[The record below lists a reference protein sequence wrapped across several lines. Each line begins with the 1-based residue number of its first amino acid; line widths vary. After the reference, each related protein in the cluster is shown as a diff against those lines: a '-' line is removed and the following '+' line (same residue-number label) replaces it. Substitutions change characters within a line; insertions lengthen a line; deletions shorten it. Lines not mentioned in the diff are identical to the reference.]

1 MESSEP
7 LRLQRLKQS
16 IDAVCLEQRPP
27 TARRISRF
35 LDSLAIPNMMLVI
48 LLFTSFLPIT
58 SAATGNTAIA
68 NANVTNVDKLVLTDA
83 TTPSIQ
89 YGINLMEAQL
99 RYRDPFVIDTFQ
111 YSDRNDLGFW
121 HGAGENLD
129 VHYDVDKNRG
139 GHYARFYPK
148 DPDQNF
154 HTQVS
159 ALHCTNFMPFRER
172 YLHVVFSGSNKFSIS
187 LNQNNAE
194 CRPGRNPYPATW
206 DTIEVR
212 RYLSGKNDIYV
223 PMSHFAVDLS
233 KIVSVS
239 FNGFYTGESVT
250 LHRIEI
256 IRNLPTGASVP
267 LKLANGQMI
276 LKCSRPNSF
285 AFGIDDGQPQFAQE
299 VMNILE
305 EEKVLVTFFVV
316 GQGLRDKDTNF
327 TEVYKEMLR
336 RGHQVAL
343 HSNTHQKYV
352 VSIGSGLHCSNT
364 CPRMEALD
372 EEDIEDEILESIDA
386 FKDYLGIQC
395 MNSLSV

>member
-1 MESSEP
+1 
-7 LRLQRLKQS
+7 
-16 IDAVCLEQRPP
+16 
-27 TARRISRF
+27 
-35 LDSLAIPNMMLVI
+35 
-48 LLFTSFLPIT
+48 
-58 SAATGNTAIA
+58 
-68 NANVTNVDKLVLTDA
+68 
-83 TTPSIQ
+83 
-89 YGINLMEAQL
+89 MEAQL
-99 RYRDPFVIDTFQ
+99 KYRDPFVIDTFQ
-111 YSDRNDLGFW
+111 YSDRNNLGFW

-129 VHYDVDKNRG
+129 VHYDVDRNRG

-206 DTIEVR
+206 DTIEVK

-343 HSNTHQKYV
+343 HSNTHQK
-352 VSIGSGLHCSNT
+352 
-364 CPRMEALD
+364 METLD

-386 FKDYLGIQC
+386 FKDYLGIQLLTLTARYFRPPYGTIGARTRQILAARIRDPYIVNWSVDVEDWLWANTDTPERQIEAFTRDV
-395 MNSLSV
+395 MKGGNLAVMHYLSPSTVAYFRQFIHTIKGAGMSIMRIDQCLEDPNAPPLR